1 MDKKVKEKIVEKIE
15 ELDIELIL
23 QKDRL
28 EVLKSIQVSG
38 DQAQALGQII
48 GQTQLNVDF
57 SEQYLVFIKAKYI
70 EEDKDKAAE

>member
-57 SEQYLVFIKAKYI
+57 SEQYLAFIKAKYI